1 MGNIP
6 ICNCIINISKDV
18 KKENFH
24 LDDLENEKEK
34 ILNFNDNIVNNSETS
49 KEIPQKK
56 NIENKIK
63 NFQKISKDNNNN
75 YPVFATLKNDFSP
88 NNINSNRNKV
98 IKEYEIKL
106 RKNTTGNSTMITL
119 VKKNKEIKEEEK
131 EKEKKDKEI
140 KEKEKKDKEIKEKE
154 KKEKEKEKEKEKK
167 DKEILEKEKKKKER
181 KKIEKSKYAKTIIIC
196 GPNESGKTSFSMR
209 YCDNKFDNCYIP
221 SLINEISSKNI
232 ILNNGEQRLQL
243 KFIVT
248 NNIDNLEDVDCYFV
262 IYDINS
268 KKSFIEAKN
277 LVEDK
282 ILIEKLPI
290 FFIGNKSD
298 LKSVVNKF
306 EVEDFCKTNKL
317 YNMIISVKNNIG
329 ISALIK
335 KFTELFKYDE

>member
-248 NNIDNLEDVDCYFV
+248 NNIDNLDDVDCYFV

>member
-140 KEKEKKDKEIKEKE
+140 KEKEKKDKEIKE

>member
-1 MGNIP
+1 M
-6 ICNCIINISKDV
+6 
-18 KKENFH
+18 KK
-24 LDDLENEKEK
+24 
-34 ILNFNDNIVNNSETS
+34 
-49 KEIPQKK
+49 KK
-56 NIENKIK
+56 
-63 NFQKISKDNNNN
+63 
-75 YPVFATLKNDFSP
+75 
-88 NNINSNRNKV
+88 
-98 IKEYEIKL
+98 
-106 RKNTTGNSTMITL
+106 
-119 VKKNKEIKEEEK
+119 KKK
-131 EKEKKDKEI
+131 
-140 KEKEKKDKEIKEKE
+140 
-154 KKEKEKEKEKEKK
+154 
-167 DKEILEKEKKKKER
+167 EKEKKKKER
-181 KKIEKSKYAKTIIIC
+181 KKVEKSKYAKTIIIC

-248 NNIDNLEDVDCYFV
+248 NNIDNLDDVDCYFV

>member
-98 IKEYEIKL
+98 IKEYEIKP

-140 KEKEKKDKEIKEKE
+140 KEKEKKDKEILEKE
-154 KKEKEKEKEKEKK
+154 KKDKEILEKEKK